1 MMKMKN
7 KNLLIISLSF
17 FVMIY
22 FVSCGDSGDYV
33 PKPQGY
39 LRLDLPQKKY
49 LVFDSTY
56 PYTFEYPIYAKVSTD
71 KERLSEPFWI
81 NIEFPKFKG
90 KINISY
96 KKINHNLT
104 KYADDAYKLAMK
116 HISKASNI
124 EDERI
129 NVKEHN
135 VYGIV
140 YNIEGEGTAS
150 AYQFFISDSTSNFVR
165 GALYFNIKPN
175 NDSLA
180 PVIDFIKQDIQHLI
194 KTFKWK
200 KDYSLGGK

>member
-1 MMKMKN
+1 MLKMKN
-7 KNLLIISLSF
+7 KNLLIISLIF

-22 FVSCGDSGDYV
+22 FVSCGDGGDYV

-39 LRLDLPQKKY
+39 LRIDLPQKKY
-49 LVFDSTY
+49 LVFDSTF
-56 PYTFEYPIYAKVSTD
+56 PYTFEYPAYAKVSPD

-129 NVKEHN
+129 NIKEHN

-150 AYQFFISDSTSNFVR
+150 AYQFFISGRSFGHLRT
-165 GALYFNIKPN
+165 P
-175 NDSLA
+175 
-180 PVIDFIKQDIQHLI
+180 FI
-194 KTFKWK
+194 
-200 KDYSLGGK
+200 